1 MKETRVLRFAKGLL
15 DLLATLPK
23 GVNRKLAEVLGWIWF
38 LVDVRHRRIALN
50 NLELAWGD
58 ELDES
63 ARRNI
68 ARRNFIH
75 LSRVMLEVPYL
86 RKLTP
91 ENLDR
96 YVNFH
101 GLEHFNAA
109 LDKGKGLLV
118 LASHFGNWEM
128 MALAFSLRYHP
139 ANLVVRP
146 LDNPIL
152 DTLIN
157 GIRTRGGNQLIT
169 KKGSVRSV
177 LRLLGQGEVVVLL
190 IDQNLAWYDGVFV
203 PFFKEIACTNKA
215 LAVLA
220 LRTGAPVIS
229 VYNVRQPDGSYRVVF
244 EPEVELVKSGD
255 TTRDIED
262 NTANFNRVIES
273 YVRRYPE
280 QWFWVHQRWKT
291 RPYQP
296 WPRQT

>member
-15 DLLATLPK
+15 DLLANLPK
-23 GVNRKLAEVLGWIWF
+23 GVNRKLAEALGWIWF
-38 LVDVRHRRIALN
+38 LVDARHRGIALN

-91 ENLDR
+91 ENLDN

-128 MALAFSLRYHP
+128 MALGFSLRYHP

-157 GIRTRGGNQLIT
+157 GIRTRGGNELIT

-220 LRTGAPVIS
+220 MRTGAPVIP
-229 VYNVRQPDGSYRVVF
+229 VYNVRQPDGSYQVVF
-244 EPEVELVKSGD
+244 EPEVELVRSGD

-296 WPRQT
+296 WPREK